1 MNTNDL
7 IENVN
12 FKTNKTSYVYLSASS
27 YNTYKIGHSFNP
39 EKRVRDISIGNFWKH
54 ELLYKVQ
61 VHGLVP
67 RLETNVLN
75 GLEEIASRREGEMFL
90 ITKKTREEVIDVF
103 KSKISESINEM
114 RKQVRAKTRY
124 ETKILAKHGVNEVP
138 VYTSIARV

>member
-1 MNTNDL
+1 
-7 IENVN
+7 
-12 FKTNKTSYVYLSASS
+12 
-27 YNTYKIGHSFNP
+27 
-39 EKRVRDISIGNFWKH
+39 
-54 ELLYKVQ
+54 
-61 VHGLVP
+61 
-67 RLETNVLN
+67 
-75 GLEEIASRREGEMFL
+75 MFL